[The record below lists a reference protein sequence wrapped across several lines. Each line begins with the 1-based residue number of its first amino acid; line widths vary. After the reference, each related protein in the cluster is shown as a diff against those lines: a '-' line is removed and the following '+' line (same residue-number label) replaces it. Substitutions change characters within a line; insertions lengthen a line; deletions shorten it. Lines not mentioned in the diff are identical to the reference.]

1 MKNVSLCFFII
12 FISFSTSLKLKN
24 YSINHNFYVSICYE
38 IEKDEC
44 KCNYSTGNNKNSYTY
59 LSNNFTF
66 HYGEEFID
74 NPFTVKNI
82 CEKKCQKLLKHKE
95 KCDQLKETDPL
106 YQVNKIDLKGII
118 IEDSSNN
125 NYTNMLSNVIS
136 PQKNKTT
143 KEFSGNIND
152 CDCLKES
159 DLQSMFCQV
168 QCKSILEFSA
178 KVNQYFDNLL
188 NTTRDYF
195 EKEKQKFQI
204 QIY

>member
-1 MKNVSLCFFII
+1 MKNLSLCLFII

-24 YSINHNFYVSICYE
+24 YSINHNFYVSTCSE

-44 KCNYSTGNNKNSYTY
+44 KCNYSFDNNKTSYTY
-59 LSNNFTF
+59 LSDNFTLY
-66 HYGEEFID
+66 YGQEFID

-82 CEKKCQKLLKHKE
+82 CEKKCQKLLKYKE

-118 IEDSSNN
+118 IEDLSNN
-125 NYTNMLSNVIS
+125 NNTNVSSNVIS
-136 PQKNKTT
+136 LQKNK
-143 KEFSGNIND
+143 KIKDFSGNISD

-178 KVNQYFDNLL
+178 KVNQYYNNLL
-188 NTTRDYF
+188 STTRDYF
-195 EKEKQKFQI
+195 EKEKQKFK
-204 QIY
+204 